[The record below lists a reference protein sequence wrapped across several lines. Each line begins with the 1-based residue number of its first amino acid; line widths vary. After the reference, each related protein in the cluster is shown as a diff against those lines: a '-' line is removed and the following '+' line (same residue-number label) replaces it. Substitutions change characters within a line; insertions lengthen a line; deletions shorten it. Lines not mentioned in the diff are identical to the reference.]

1 MNSPRNNEP
10 TAEEIQA
17 ITGRTDVKHV
27 ATADTAR
34 GLVEA
39 VKEAEAAPAVT
50 FERSSTGHTDATANG
65 KTVAWYSPKR
75 LGWDRKVTHYRAVV
89 CGGARGL
96 WFGVAKHGGAHAAR
110 MAARAW
116 ICEKVAEKYGK
127 PDIRDTFD
135 KPYRTVSR
143 ALARTGD
150 VASWVDPYGRY
161 IRAFVVVMASGRV
174 FHKATDPNSG
184 DYYEDVPQG
193 ARFKRLLPYSP
204 PAVAL
209 TPAQREL
216 VLEALEDSADG
227 WELAAEDNRNLNH
240 NDGSHAEQCSRDARD
255 TLNAIK
261 SQLK

>member
-50 FERSSTGHTDATANG
+50 FERSSTGHTDATVNG

-89 CGGARGL
+89 CGGGRGL
-96 WFGVAKHGGAHAAR
+96 WFSVDKHGGAHAAR

-116 ICEKVAEKYGK
+116 ICEKVAEKCAK
-127 PDIRDTFD
+127 PDA
-135 KPYRTVSR
+135 TVEGVSNWLVANGLHGAAE
-143 ALARTGD
+143 ALCDGESVESLCERLEGYARGVEKTLRGHL
-150 VASWVDPYGRY
+150 Y
-161 IRAFVVVMASGRV
+161 
-174 FHKATDPNSG
+174 
-184 DYYEDVPQG
+184 
-193 ARFKRLLPYSP
+193 
-204 PAVAL
+204 L
-209 TPAQREL
+209 TSAQREL

-227 WELAAEDNRNLNH
+227 WELAAEDNRNLSH

-255 TLNAIK
+255 TLTAIK
-261 SQLK
+261 NQLK